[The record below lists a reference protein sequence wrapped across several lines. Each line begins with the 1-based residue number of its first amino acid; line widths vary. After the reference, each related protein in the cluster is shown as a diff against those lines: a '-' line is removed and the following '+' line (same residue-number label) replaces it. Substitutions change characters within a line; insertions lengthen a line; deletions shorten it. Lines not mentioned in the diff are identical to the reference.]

1 MSPAAVDHGGNSTNN
16 SRRNSLGYSPRD
28 KFSDPKSPKS
38 PDCASSLLQKN
49 LLRFPQT
56 FSPLIS
62 FRTTTICGGV
72 VVDNNN
78 LNLHHTPP
86 KRTRP
91 SSLYSPPPTTNTTT
105 PKFFKPEFVR
115 NFNSSEWFG
124 CNDQNSRDSGFES
137 AASTSSSSHRSTPV
151 DQTDT
156 DVITNGG
163 VESSSAAILS
173 SVKRQCRWDDCPNPD
188 LDEGDELLEHILSA
202 HVQPLES
209 STESCRSSSKNN
221 TNLEKYSCRWKD
233 CKVYCKP
240 SRLYA
245 WLERHVVEKH
255 AGPRPYGCP
264 VPGCRQRFNGRSAA
278 ERHINSHFENSVDDE
293 TTAAAATATS
303 VPVMTVNART
313 TTTTTRRNNNKNL
326 HETKRKTSPIKTTD
340 DKIYDVQK
348 CCLLSSRK
356 SFNTTTTTTTT
367 STVNGGKKKNCIN
380 IIPISSSSARLS
392 NDDVVGEPEN
402 AACATKILASTV
414 TSSTTTVNKKRCHA
428 SSKSS
433 KLYCSMF
440 LMFFVICRKTLF
452 SLSFYVY
459 FFFVSSAALFFF
471 ILQ

>member
-91 SSLYSPPPTTNTTT
+91 SSLYSPPPTTTTT

-209 STESCRSSSKNN
+209 STETCRSSSKNN

-278 ERHINSHFENSVDDE
+278 ERHINSHFENSADDE
-293 TTAAAATATS
+293 TAAAATATS

-326 HETKRKTSPIKTTD
+326 HETKRKTTPIKTTD

-348 CCLLSSRK
+348 CCLLSPRK